1 MADKKSTARQ
11 RAKYQP
17 QKTSSTT
24 TYLLAAVAV
33 VVIAVV
39 VVGGVIWNNQRNK
52 GEADP
57 NVLAQNASLI
67 IGRADAPHT
76 IDVFEDFQCPVC
88 KQFEAQSGQAM
99 IDAATAGKLRVRY
112 HFLTFL
118 NRNSGSG
125 DYSSRAAGAALCVAE
140 GGNQDTFLKFHSKL
154 YEEQP
159 PEGGDDPDNAALAQK
174 AAAVGATP
182 AAQQCIT
189 SGTKIQAANDAA
201 DQSTTQLS
209 KSLDG
214 QVGTPSVLSGGQPVA
229 NLLGGPQWLQT
240 LLAGGA
246 DEN

>member
-1 MADKKSTARQ
+1 MAEKKPTARQ

-33 VVIAVV
+33 VVVAAV

-88 KQFEAQSGQAM
+88 KKFESESGQAM
-99 IDAATAGKLRVRY
+99 VDAAAAGTLRVRY

-118 NRNSGSG
+118 NSNSGSG
-125 DYSSRAAGAALCVAE
+125 DYSSRAAGAALCVAA
-140 GGNQDTFLKFHSKL
+140 GGNQDTFLKFHTKL
-154 YEEQP
+154 YAEQP
-159 PEGGDDPDNAALAQK
+159 PEGGDDPNNSALAQK

-182 AAQQCIT
+182 AEQQCIT

-214 QVGTPSVLSGGQPVA
+214 KVGTPSVLSGGQPIT
-229 NLLGGPQWLQT
+229 NLLGGPQWLRK
-240 LLAGGA
+240 LLAGGT

>member
-1 MADKKSTARQ
+1 MAEKKPPGRQ
-11 RAKYQP
+11 RARYQP
-17 QKTSSTT
+17 QKTSSAT
-24 TYLLAAVAV
+24 TYLLAGVAV

-39 VVGGVIWNNQRNK
+39 VIGGVIWNNQRDK

-67 IGRADAPHT
+67 IGRVDAPQT

-88 KQFEAQSGQAM
+88 KEFEAQSGQAM
-99 IDAATAGKLRVRY
+99 IDAAAAGKLRVRY

-125 DYSSRAAGAALCVAE
+125 DYSSRAAGAAQCVAQGSDQE
-140 GGNQDTFLKFHSKL
+140 AFLKFHSKL
-154 YEEQP
+154 YVEQP
-159 PEGGDDPDNAALAQK
+159 PERGDDPDNAELAAK

-182 AAQQCIT
+182 AVAQCIST
-189 SGTKIQAANDAA
+189 GSKVQAANDAA

-214 QVGTPSVLSGGQPVA
+214 QVGTPSVLSGGQPVSD
-229 NLLGGPQWLQT
+229 LLGGPQWLQK
-240 LLAGGA
+240 LLATGS
-246 DEN
+246 E